1 MRWLHNK
8 RDAMLSQHT
17 AELEREAHQDGLR
30 LRRPVSRQDGLVE
43 NGTWLHSVLA
53 YKWVE
58 EGRAE
63 P

>member
-1 MRWLHNK
+1 
-8 RDAMLSQHT
+8 MLYQHT
-17 AELEREAHQDGLR
+17 AELEREARQDGLR